1 MRARSLGFLALAVLA
16 ARPSPAQFHRAEED
30 RDITYWLLEPDTHQF
45 RIAHD
50 FNVSR
55 PGQRWVHNFVRAG
68 STVSGAA
75 FFDLDTGRELKT
87 TQVRGREVNALGY
100 YPDRSGDDDLV
111 LQGELARPLA
121 DGESVRVRVVET
133 YTDAERYGVKDG
145 ELVWDRTLGRPRNT
159 VVLPAGWKLASVSVP
174 AVVSLDAEGRVAC
187 RFVNPRHDELHVV
200 LKARKR

>member
-1 MRARSLGFLALAVLA
+1 LRARSVALVALAVLA
-16 ARPSPAQFHRAEED
+16 ASPSTAQFHRAEED
-30 RDITYWLLEPDTHQF
+30 REITYWLLDPDTHQF
-45 RIAHD
+45 RISHD

-55 PGQRWVHNFVRAG
+55 PGQRFVHNFVRTG
-68 STVSGAA
+68 STASGAA
-75 FFDLDTGRELKT
+75 FFDLDTGLALAT
-87 TQVRGREVNALGY
+87 THARGREVNALSY

-145 ELVWDRTLGRPRNT
+145 ELIWDRTLGRPRNT
-159 VVLPAGWKLASVSVP
+159 VVLPAGWKLTSVSVP
-174 AVVSLDAEGRVAC
+174 AVISLDAEGRLSC
-187 RFVNPRHDELHVV
+187 RFVNPRNDELHVV